1 MAERVSRASDAFRSM
16 ANRSRILREAD
27 EEEENFR
34 LEQICNKAKMEHL
47 GLVNHHFKQQVEVI
61 DLNTLEIGHEIT
73 VVERSAKQK
82 LGMLKEL
89 SHQVE
94 VDSDLF
100 SSSGAKTKALLQ
112 KKEAYET
119 ETQNMKE
126 QLEVLKKEIISKR
139 KEAEEKATLNQVRQT
154 QREQEVQTF
163 QEKVKQL
170 KFERQSLDEELKGL
184 EVSSSQQTATLVE
197 MKEMLKDYQS
207 RVKEAETSSKSLK
220 QKLPQLISEKEHLN
234 EINMQFKKLKQS
246 FQLKVASKKEEL
258 LKENRKISNLQQ
270 YSAQWLLSLNPAE
283 V

>member
-1 MAERVSRASDAFRSM
+1 MAERVSRGSDAFRSM

-34 LEQICNKAKMEHL
+34 LEQICSQAKMEHL
-47 GLVNHHFKQQVEVI
+47 SLVNHHFKQQVEVI
-61 DLNTLEIGHEIT
+61 DLNTLEIGHELT

-89 SHQVE
+89 SQQVE

-100 SSSGAKTKALLQ
+100 SSSGAKAKALLQ

-119 ETQNMKE
+119 EAQNIQE

-139 KEAEEKATLNQVRQT
+139 KEAEDKATLNQVRQT
-154 QREQEVQTF
+154 QREQEVQTL

-184 EVSSSQQTATLVE
+184 EGSSSQQSATLAE
-197 MKEMLKDYQS
+197 IKEMLKNYQE

-220 QKLPQLISEKEHLN
+220 QKLPQMISEKEHLN

>member
-1 MAERVSRASDAFRSM
+1 MAERVSRGSGGFRSI

-27 EEEENFR
+27 EEEENLR
-34 LEQICNKAKMEHL
+34 LEQICTQAKMEHL
-47 GLVNHHFKQQVEVI
+47 NLVNHHFKQQAELI
-61 DLNTLEIGHEIT
+61 DLNNLEIGHELT

-89 SHQVE
+89 SQQVE

-100 SSSGAKTKALLQ
+100 STSGAKAKALLQ

-119 ETQNMKE
+119 EARNMKE
-126 QLEVLKKEIISKR
+126 QLEALKQNINSKR

-154 QREQEVQTF
+154 LREQEVQTI
-163 QEKVKQL
+163 QEKVKQFR
-170 KFERQSLDEELKGL
+170 FEKQSLDEELKAL
-184 EVSSSQQTATLVE
+184 EASSTQQNTTLVE
-197 MKEMLKDYQS
+197 MKEMLQEYSNQ
-207 RVKEAETSSKSLK
+207 VKEAETSSKSLK
-220 QKLPQLISEKEHLN
+220 QKLPQLLSEKEHLT
-234 EINMQFKKLKQS
+234 EINMQFRKLKQS

-258 LKENRKISNLQQ
+258 LKENRKISNLQH